1 MYDVGQV
8 VYALLE
14 NKKIIIPIRV
24 IEEITIKN
32 LESEITTYKV
42 LIPNNKKEK
51 VNLDKFD
58 HVFSTVDEASSYM
71 IENAKKAIDDLA
83 FKAVE
88 LEEKFFSSKEE
99 SDTCINDINNVK
111 IDLGD
116 GTTANV
122 NINNLENLNLQNKNS
137 EKSIEESASA

>member
-14 NKKIIIPIRV
+14 NKKIIIPIRI

-58 HVFSTVDEASSYM
+58 NVFNTVDEASNYM
-71 IENAKKAIDDLA
+71 IENAKKAIDDL
-83 FKAVE
+83 E
-88 LEEKFFSSKEE
+88 LEEKFFSTKEK
-99 SDTCINDINNVK
+99 SDTCINDVDNVK

-122 NINNLENLNLQNKNS
+122 NIKNLENLNLQNTVS

>member
-14 NKKIIIPIRV
+14 NKKIIIPIRI

-99 SDTCINDINNVK
+99 SDACINDINNVK

>member
-14 NKKIIIPIRV
+14 NKKIIIPIRI
-24 IEEITIKN
+24 IEEITVKN

-58 HVFSTVDEASSYM
+58 NVFNTIEEASEFM
-71 IENAKKAIDDLA
+71 IENAKKAIDELT

-88 LEEKFFSSKEE
+88 LEEKFFKNKEE
-99 SDTCINDINNVK
+99 IDTCINDINNIK

-116 GTTANV
+116 GTKANV
-122 NINNLENLNLQNKNS
+122 DMKNIENLNLQNTVS

>member
-1 MYDVGQV
+1 MFDVGQV

-14 NKKIIIPIRV
+14 NKKIIIPIRI

-58 HVFSTVDEASSYM
+58 NVFNTVDEASNYM

-88 LEEKFFSSKEE
+88 LEEKFFSTKEK
-99 SDTCINDINNVK
+99 SDTCINDVDNVK

-122 NINNLENLNLQNKNS
+122 NIKNLENLNLQNTVS

>member
-1 MYDVGQV
+1 MYSVGQV

-14 NKKIIIPIRV
+14 NKKIIIPIRIV
-24 IEEITIKN
+24 EEITVKN

-58 HVFSTVDEASSYM
+58 NVFDTVDEASRYM
-71 IENAKKAIDDLA
+71 LENAKKAIDDLA
-83 FKAVE
+83 FKAIE
-88 LEEKFFSSKEE
+88 LEEKFFSTKDEN
-99 SDTCINDINNVK
+99 DACINDINNVK

-116 GTTANV
+116 GIIANIDKN
-122 NINNLENLNLQNKNS
+122 NIDQILSQEELQK
-137 EKSIEESASA
+137 KT

>member
-14 NKKIIIPIRV
+14 NKKIIIPIRI

-58 HVFSTVDEASSYM
+58 NVFNTVDEASNYM

-88 LEEKFFSSKEE
+88 LEEKFFSTKEK
-99 SDTCINDINNVK
+99 SDTCINDVDNVK

-122 NINNLENLNLQNKNS
+122 NIKNLENLNLQNTVS

>member
-14 NKKIIIPIRV
+14 NKKIIIPIRIV
-24 IEEITIKN
+24 EEITVKN

-42 LIPNNKKEK
+42 MIPNNKKEK

-58 HVFSTVDEASSYM
+58 NVFDTVDQASNYM
-71 IENAKKAIDDLA
+71 LENAKKAIDDLA

-88 LEEKFFSSKEE
+88 LEEKFFSTKDE
-99 SDTCINDINNVK
+99 SDTCINDIENVK

-116 GTTANV
+116 GTKANV
-122 NINNLENLNLQNKNS
+122 NMKNLENLNLQNTVS